1 MTKPQSDGYSHARH
15 IAMVQG
21 SARAAGIKGA
31 AFVVLA
37 YMCSVADF
45 GKPTVRVSKDTISDR
60 TGYCLNAVKAALRA
74 LRAAGCIEPIACFE
88 GGRGR
93 ATVYSLR
100 AKGVKGARYEAPND
114 ETGVKGASFFRK
126 GGQFFPERG
135 PENAP
140 PSYVSPDDLP
150 EGEGGA
156 FRAGRTSGAL
166 DAGASPGPRPAT
178 DREAELRRFS
188 RDVTEHGYAEA
199 RRMQLAREAAGRGEL
214 P

>member
-45 GKPTVRVSKDTISDR
+45 GKPTVRVSKGTISER
-60 TGYCLNAVKAALRA
+60 TGYCLKQIKAALRT
-74 LRAAGCIEPIACFE
+74 LRDAGCIEPIACFE

-93 ATVYSLR
+93 ATVYSLK
-100 AKGVKGARYEAPND
+100 AKGIKGGKNAPPND
-114 ETGVKGASFFRK
+114 ETGEKGGSFFRK
-126 GGQFFPERG
+126 GGNFFPERG
-135 PENAP
+135 EETTP
-140 PSYVSPDDLP
+140 PSYVSPDDIP

-156 FRAGRTSGAL
+156 SRAGRASGAL
-166 DAGASPGPRPAT
+166 DAGASPGPRPAH

-188 RDVTEHGYAEA
+188 RDVTQHGYAEA
-199 RRMQLAREAAGRGEL
+199 RRLQLAREAAGRGEL